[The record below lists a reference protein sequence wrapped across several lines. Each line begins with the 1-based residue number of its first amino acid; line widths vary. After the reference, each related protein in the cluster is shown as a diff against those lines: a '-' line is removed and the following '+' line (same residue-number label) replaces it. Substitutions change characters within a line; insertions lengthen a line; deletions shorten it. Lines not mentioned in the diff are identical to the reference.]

1 MFKNCDGDLNVLS
14 SFFLLLL
21 CHYYKMLE
29 SSFQVVF
36 VPVENFKGK
45 NTLSK
50 VSSLIKGRLSEM
62 FFSFSLFCQI
72 IILLHE
78 KQGLWLNEGEKISLC
93 GRIPS
98 NF

>member
-1 MFKNCDGDLNVLS
+1 MFKNCDGDLNVLF

-21 CHYYKMLE
+21 CYYYKMLE
-29 SSFQVVF
+29 SSFQIVF
-36 VPVENFKGK
+36 IPVKNFKGK

-50 VSSLIKGRLSEM
+50 VSSLIKGKLSEM
-62 FFSFSLFCQI
+62 FFCFSLFCQI
-72 IILLHE
+72 SILLHE
-78 KQGLWLNEGEKISLC
+78 KQDSWLNEGENISLC

>member
-21 CHYYKMLE
+21 CYYYKMLE
-29 SSFQVVF
+29 SSFQLFF

-50 VSSLIKGRLSEM
+50 VSSLPKGKLSENVV
-62 FFSFSLFCQI
+62 LF
-72 IILLHE
+72 LLT
-78 KQGLWLNEGEKISLC
+78 L
-93 GRIPS
+93 PD
-98 NF
+98 